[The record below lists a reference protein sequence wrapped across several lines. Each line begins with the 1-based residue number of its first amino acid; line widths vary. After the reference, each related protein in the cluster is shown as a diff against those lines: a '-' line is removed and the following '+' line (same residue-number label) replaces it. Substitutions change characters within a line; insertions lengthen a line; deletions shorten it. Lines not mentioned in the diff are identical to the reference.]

1 MAGSGTSA
9 AEAGPASRQAAR
21 ISSKKTEK
29 KRRVFISNSY
39 HLWYNQLAS
48 RGSGGEKRRDS
59 TFQLIVYQKTGG
71 SSTVSGRGRP
81 TKSEIILLGLTAVFL
96 CALAGLSLRD
106 RQDRVPGAV
115 IETEVEVP
123 REDIAPEFPPVD
135 LNTATAEE
143 LDTLPGIG
151 ESLARR
157 IIAYREAN
165 GPFGSIEEIMEV
177 SGIGEAKFAELKD
190 RVTVD
195 NGKGE
200 VTNEDS
206 GG

>member
-1 MAGSGTSA
+1 MPGPGGPGVLTLWFGCHNYSRPRRRAQQEGGYKKVKISGLEKGVLALTAAFLLVTAGYFAGTRSTAEPYRVDVEYLQSRETPQSPAAAGSGPA
-9 AEAGPASRQAAR
+9 A
-21 ISSKKTEK
+21 
-29 KRRVFISNSY
+29 
-39 HLWYNQLAS
+39 
-48 RGSGGEKRRDS
+48 GEK
-59 TFQLIVYQKTGG
+59 VN
-71 SSTVSGRGRP
+71 
-81 TKSEIILLGLTAVFL
+81 
-96 CALAGLSLRD
+96 
-106 RQDRVPGAV
+106 
-115 IETEVEVP
+115 
-123 REDIAPEFPPVD
+123 
-135 LNTATAEE
+135 LNTATARE
-143 LDTLPGIG
+143 LETLPGIG

-177 SGIGEAKFAELKD
+177 SGIGEAKFAELED

>member
-1 MAGSGTSA
+1 M
-9 AEAGPASRQAAR
+9 
-21 ISSKKTEK
+21 
-29 KRRVFISNSY
+29 
-39 HLWYNQLAS
+39 
-48 RGSGGEKRRDS
+48 
-59 TFQLIVYQKTGG
+59 
-71 SSTVSGRGRP
+71 SGRGRP
-81 TKSEIILLGLTAVFL
+81 TKSEIILLGLTAAFL
-96 CALAGLSLRD
+96 CTLAALSAQD
-106 RQDRVPGAV
+106 RQERIPGAV
-115 IETEVEVP
+115 IETEVEGP
-123 REDIAPEFPPVD
+123 REEIAPDFPPVD

-177 SGIGEAKFAELKD
+177 SGIGEAKFAELED

>member
-1 MAGSGTSA
+1 M
-9 AEAGPASRQAAR
+9 
-21 ISSKKTEK
+21 
-29 KRRVFISNSY
+29 
-39 HLWYNQLAS
+39 
-48 RGSGGEKRRDS
+48 
-59 TFQLIVYQKTGG
+59 
-71 SSTVSGRGRP
+71 SGRGRP

-106 RQDRVPGAV
+106 RQDRVPGVV
-115 IETEVEVP
+115 IETEAEVP
-123 REDIAPEFPPVD
+123 REEIAPDFPPGD

-177 SGIGEAKFAELKD
+177 SGIGEAKFAELED

>member
-1 MAGSGTSA
+1 M
-9 AEAGPASRQAAR
+9 
-21 ISSKKTEK
+21 
-29 KRRVFISNSY
+29 
-39 HLWYNQLAS
+39 
-48 RGSGGEKRRDS
+48 
-59 TFQLIVYQKTGG
+59 
-71 SSTVSGRGRP
+71 SGRGRP

-106 RQDRVPGAV
+106 RQDRVPGVV
-115 IETEVEVP
+115 IETAAEVP
-123 REDIAPEFPPVD
+123 REEIAPDFPPVD

-177 SGIGEAKFAELKD
+177 SGIGEAKFAELED

>member
-1 MAGSGTSA
+1 M
-9 AEAGPASRQAAR
+9 
-21 ISSKKTEK
+21 
-29 KRRVFISNSY
+29 
-39 HLWYNQLAS
+39 
-48 RGSGGEKRRDS
+48 
-59 TFQLIVYQKTGG
+59 
-71 SSTVSGRGRP
+71 SGRGRP

-106 RQDRVPGAV
+106 RQDRVPGVV
-115 IETEVEVP
+115 IETEAEVP
-123 REDIAPEFPPVD
+123 REEIAPDFPPVD

-177 SGIGEAKFAELKD
+177 SGIDPARSDPRSLPPRSFRRA
-190 RVTVD
+190 
-195 NGKGE
+195 
-200 VTNEDS
+200 
-206 GG
+206 GGTAAGD

>member
-1 MAGSGTSA
+1 M
-9 AEAGPASRQAAR
+9 
-21 ISSKKTEK
+21 
-29 KRRVFISNSY
+29 
-39 HLWYNQLAS
+39 
-48 RGSGGEKRRDS
+48 
-59 TFQLIVYQKTGG
+59 
-71 SSTVSGRGRP
+71 SGRGRP

-106 RQDRVPGAV
+106 RQDRVPGVV
-115 IETEVEVP
+115 IETEAEVP
-123 REDIAPEFPPVD
+123 REEISLDFPPVD

-177 SGIGEAKFAELKD
+177 SGIGEAKFAELED

>member
-1 MAGSGTSA
+1 M
-9 AEAGPASRQAAR
+9 
-21 ISSKKTEK
+21 
-29 KRRVFISNSY
+29 
-39 HLWYNQLAS
+39 
-48 RGSGGEKRRDS
+48 
-59 TFQLIVYQKTGG
+59 
-71 SSTVSGRGRP
+71 SGRGRP

-106 RQDRVPGAV
+106 RQDRVPGVV
-115 IETEVEVP
+115 IETEAEVP
-123 REDIAPEFPPVD
+123 REEIAPDFPPVD

-177 SGIGEAKFAELKD
+177 SGI
-190 RVTVD
+190 
-195 NGKGE
+195 
-200 VTNEDS
+200 
-206 GG
+206 

>member
-1 MAGSGTSA
+1 M
-9 AEAGPASRQAAR
+9 SRWG
-21 ISSKKTEK
+21 K
-29 KRRVFISNSY
+29 
-39 HLWYNQLAS
+39 
-48 RGSGGEKRRDS
+48 
-59 TFQLIVYQKTGG
+59 
-71 SSTVSGRGRP
+71 P
-81 TKSEIILLGLTAVFL
+81 TKSEIILLGLTAAFL
-96 CALAGLSLRD
+96 CALAVLSAQD
-106 RQDRVPGAV
+106 RQERIPGAV

-123 REDIAPEFPPVD
+123 REEIAPDFPPVD

>member
-1 MAGSGTSA
+1 MGRRFAAAWWAALCAVLVCLCTTAPPVRQAEYPPWDGAPYFDAGPDRVDVNTAPA
-9 AEAGPASRQAAR
+9 AEL
-21 ISSKKTEK
+21 E
-29 KRRVFISNSY
+29 
-39 HLWYNQLAS
+39 
-48 RGSGGEKRRDS
+48 
-59 TFQLIVYQKTGG
+59 
-71 SSTVSGRGRP
+71 
-81 TKSEIILLGLTAVFL
+81 
-96 CALAGLSLRD
+96 
-106 RQDRVPGAV
+106 
-115 IETEVEVP
+115 
-123 REDIAPEFPPVD
+123 
-135 LNTATAEE
+135 
-143 LDTLPGIG
+143 TLPGIG

-177 SGIGEAKFAELKD
+177 SGIGEAKFAELED

>member
-1 MAGSGTSA
+1 MH
-9 AEAGPASRQAAR
+9 RAAR
-21 ISSKKTEK
+21 RRKAPRFDISIHSISKNGWE
-29 KRRVFISNSY
+29 FNSE
-39 HLWYNQLAS
+39 W
-48 RGSGGEKRRDS
+48 
-59 TFQLIVYQKTGG
+59 T
-71 SSTVSGRGRP
+71 GRP

-106 RQDRVPGAV
+106 RQDRVPGVV
-115 IETEVEVP
+115 IETEAEVP
-123 REDIAPEFPPVD
+123 REEIAPDFPPVD

-177 SGIGEAKFAELKD
+177 SGIGEAEFSRA
-190 RVTVD
+190 
-195 NGKGE
+195 
-200 VTNEDS
+200 
-206 GG
+206 GGPRHCGQRQRRGDK

>member
-1 MAGSGTSA
+1 M
-9 AEAGPASRQAAR
+9 
-21 ISSKKTEK
+21 
-29 KRRVFISNSY
+29 
-39 HLWYNQLAS
+39 
-48 RGSGGEKRRDS
+48 
-59 TFQLIVYQKTGG
+59 
-71 SSTVSGRGRP
+71 SGRGRP

-106 RQDRVPGAV
+106 RQDRVPGVV
-115 IETEVEVP
+115 IETEAEVP
-123 REDIAPEFPPVD
+123 REEIAPDFPPVD

-165 GPFGSIEEIMEV
+165 GPFETLEELMEV
-177 SGIGEAKFAELKD
+177 SGIGPAKFAELEGQITLGQETETD
-190 RVTVD
+190 ETD
-195 NGKGE
+195 GGDAAH
-200 VTNEDS
+200 EDP

>member
-1 MAGSGTSA
+1 M
-9 AEAGPASRQAAR
+9 
-21 ISSKKTEK
+21 
-29 KRRVFISNSY
+29 
-39 HLWYNQLAS
+39 
-48 RGSGGEKRRDS
+48 
-59 TFQLIVYQKTGG
+59 
-71 SSTVSGRGRP
+71 SGRGRP

-106 RQDRVPGAV
+106 RQDRVPCVV
-115 IETEVEVP
+115 IETEAEVP
-123 REDIAPEFPPVD
+123 REEIVPAFPPVD
-135 LNTATAEE
+135 LYTATAER

-177 SGIGEAKFAELKD
+177 SGIGEAKFAELED

>member
-1 MAGSGTSA
+1 M
-9 AEAGPASRQAAR
+9 RQRRRKAPR
-21 ISSKKTEK
+21 FDISIHSISKNGWE
-29 KRRVFISNSY
+29 FNSE
-39 HLWYNQLAS
+39 W
-48 RGSGGEKRRDS
+48 
-59 TFQLIVYQKTGG
+59 TGKAD
-71 SSTVSGRGRP
+71 
-81 TKSEIILLGLTAVFL
+81 KSEIILLGLTAVFL

-106 RQDRVPGAV
+106 RQDRVPGVV
-115 IETEVEVP
+115 IETEAEVP
-123 REDIAPEFPPVD
+123 REEIAPDFPPVD

-177 SGIGEAKFAELKD
+177 SGIGEAKFAELED

>member
-1 MAGSGTSA
+1 M
-9 AEAGPASRQAAR
+9 
-21 ISSKKTEK
+21 
-29 KRRVFISNSY
+29 
-39 HLWYNQLAS
+39 
-48 RGSGGEKRRDS
+48 
-59 TFQLIVYQKTGG
+59 
-71 SSTVSGRGRP
+71 SGRGRP

-106 RQDRVPGAV
+106 RQDRVPGVV

-123 REDIAPEFPPVD
+123 REEIAPDFPPVD

-177 SGIGEAKFAELKD
+177 SGIGEAKFAELED

>member
-1 MAGSGTSA
+1 M
-9 AEAGPASRQAAR
+9 
-21 ISSKKTEK
+21 
-29 KRRVFISNSY
+29 
-39 HLWYNQLAS
+39 
-48 RGSGGEKRRDS
+48 
-59 TFQLIVYQKTGG
+59 
-71 SSTVSGRGRP
+71 SGRGRP

-106 RQDRVPGAV
+106 RQDRVPGVV
-115 IETEVEVP
+115 IETEAEGP
-123 REDIAPEFPPVD
+123 QEEIAPDFPPVD

-177 SGIGEAKFAELKD
+177 SGIGEAKFAELED